1 MYCEN
6 RVRWYKHQ
14 LQTQSNTVM
23 AQLIGAVTSVTSNF
37 LEINQ
42 VSIDNWGFKL
52 FYKATTTYL
61 ILSSVLA
68 TAKQFF
74 GSPIQC
80 DAGSVSWY
88 FKKINSWYNSLQAKD
103 GIEKEVLESY
113 CWMYS
118 TWNIPSEYKGACSG
132 ADQVGKLPL
141 NLKSKKHLH
150 FRTWTQQL
158 LYTTLTTNGFLFTW
172 YSLHYSFICQGIA
185 KGHINNLIL
194 NEG

>member
-1 MYCEN
+1 MYCELCVLCVLCASESYHLIARWENKTHYIIIIMYCEECEN
-6 RVRWYKHQ
+6 RVKWHWHQ
-14 LQTQSNTVM
+14 YQTQSNTVM

-80 DAGSVSWY
+80 DAGSVSQN
-88 FKKINSWYNSLQAKD
+88 FKKYYD
-103 GIEKEVLESY
+103 
-113 CWMYS
+113 
-118 TWNIPSEYKGACSG
+118 TNII
-132 ADQVGKLPL
+132 
-141 NLKSKKHLH
+141 H
-150 FRTWTQQL
+150 FRPKMVLRRKCWSPTAGCTPLGTFPGNTKVLAQVVTRWDTS
-158 LYTTLTTNGFLFTW
+158 T
-172 YSLHYSFICQGIA
+172 
-185 KGHINNLIL
+185 
-194 NEG
+194 